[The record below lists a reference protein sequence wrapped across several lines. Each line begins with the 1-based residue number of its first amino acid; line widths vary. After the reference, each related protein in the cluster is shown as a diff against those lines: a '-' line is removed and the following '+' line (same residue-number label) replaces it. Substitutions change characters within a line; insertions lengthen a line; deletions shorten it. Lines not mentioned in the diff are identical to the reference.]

1 MSKITFIIVVL
12 ALLAPCVLKGASIKT
27 IKTLATTPHQKGVQ
41 LLTKKGYQCQTSS
54 EVQTLNWHCLKQEK
68 EISFTQSAIYTNCDA
83 LNLCHLGT
91 QAALRSLFKGEPR
104 AIKTFSVHGHI
115 ESIRWHCLEPDSD
128 TLTICLSS
136 QNNPYQQD
144 RPPFGWPNQLIATR

>member
-1 MSKITFIIVVL
+1 VSKITFNIVVL
-12 ALLAPCVLKGASIKT
+12 ALLAPCVLKGTSIKT
-27 IKTLATTPHQKGVQ
+27 IKTLATNPYRKGVQ
-41 LLTKKGYQCQTSS
+41 LLTKKGYQYQTST

-104 AIKTFSVHGHI
+104 AIETFSVHDHK
-115 ESIRWHCLEPDSD
+115 ESTRWHCLEPDGD
-128 TLTICLSS
+128 NLTICLSS
-136 QNNPYQQD
+136 QNSPYQQD
-144 RPPFGWPNQLIATR
+144 RPHFGWPNQLTATR

>member
-27 IKTLATTPHQKGVQ
+27 IKTLATNPHQKGVQ

-104 AIKTFSVHGHI
+104 AIKPFSVHGHI
-115 ESIRWHCLEPDSD
+115 EIH
-128 TLTICLSS
+128 TLALPRTRQRHPHDLSEQPKQPVS
-136 QNNPYQQD
+136 A
-144 RPPFGWPNQLIATR
+144 RSTALRLA